1 MCLQSLHDLLASLF
15 GDLKLGRQCRD
26 RRGTRDF
33 FGPVTNGA
41 NVAAQRPNPI
51 GFRASVFEY
60 ADDPFLPLS
69 ITAAIA
75 RPRFILHQRQTRVMK
90 DGENKCR
97 TS

>member
-1 MCLQSLHDLLASLF
+1 LPAALF
-15 GDLKLGRQCRD
+15 GNLEFGRQ
-26 RRGTRDF
+26 RRHRRCARDF
-33 FGPVTNGA
+33 LRPVTNGA